1 MTARDSRENMQNRN
15 EETKRSNHFLLG
27 AFIGGLAG
35 AAVALLFAPKSGK
48 ELRNNLLDKTV
59 MSGENLWEKGNEL
72 ARKPK
77 NLSLSALEDDWS
89 SEKVNYISLSDREIK
104 TNSNK
109 ELDIRKKLE
118 EAKKALEEEE
128 KKVNEN
134 NQY

>member
-1 MTARDSRENMQNRN
+1 MAARDSRENMQNRN

-35 AAVALLFAPKSGK
+35 AAVAILFAPKSGK
-48 ELRNNLLDKTV
+48 ELRNNLLDKTAI
-59 MSGENLWEKGNEL
+59 SGETLWKKGNEL

-89 SEKVNYISLSDREIK
+89 SEKINYISLSDREIK

-134 NQY
+134 NQ

>member
-1 MTARDSRENMQNRN
+1 MAARDSRENMQNRN

-48 ELRNNLLDKTV
+48 ELRNNLLDKTAI
-59 MSGENLWEKGNEL
+59 SGENLWEKGNEL

-89 SEKVNYISLSDREIK
+89 SEKINYISLSDREIK

-128 KKVNEN
+128 KKVNDKI
-134 NQY
+134 Q

>member
-1 MTARDSRENMQNRN
+1 MAARDSREIMQNRN

-48 ELRNNLLDKTV
+48 ELRNDFLDKTAI
-59 MSGENLWEKGNEL
+59 SGENLWEIGNEL

-89 SEKVNYISLSDREIK
+89 SEKINYISLSDRETK

-128 KKVNEN
+128 KKINEK
-134 NQY
+134 NQ